1 MPTREAER
9 RPEQEEA
16 VEPAPPAVEAP
27 ATKFSDEGEIP
38 AVSAKTA
45 EPAATASERAFDKK
59 PPPGEAPELDSGLH
73 EPEEYR
79 EACEKAGRPEKWKPE
94 YANGHTSAK
103 QFSQPSD
110 RAPFSFSLG
119 RGQSASQAIKDFLAG
134 PTIADYRA
142 IAVALELDELRD
154 DLTDNRF
161 DQLFGSR
168 DSADD
173 SAIPGDMRLHIS
185 SAMYTTPFVAKM
197 MDYVDKRDAGARDD
211 DPLPPPAAEL
221 REDAPKQEAEAEE
234 EEAAAIVDDLAKD
247 PVREVV

>member
-9 RPEQEEA
+9 RPEQEETA
-16 VEPAPPAVEAP
+16 EPAPQPVEATP
-27 ATKFSDEGEIP
+27 TKFTSEGELP
-38 AVSAKTA
+38 AVSAKTT
-45 EPAATASERAFDKK
+45 EPKPSASERAFDEK
-59 PPPGEAPELDSGLH
+59 PAEGETSALDSGMH
-73 EPEEYR
+73 EPEHYR
-79 EACEKAGRPEKWKPE
+79 EACEKAGKPEKWKPE
-94 YANGHTSAK
+94 YAYGHTSAK
-103 QFSQPSD
+103 QFGQPSE
-110 RAPFSFSLG
+110 RSPFSFSLG

-168 DSADD
+168 DGSDD
-173 SAIPGDMRLHIS
+173 AAIPGDMRLHIS
-185 SAMYTTPFVAKM
+185 SAMYTTPFIARMKE
-197 MDYVDKRDAGARDD
+197 YVDKRDAGARDD
-211 DPLPPPAAEL
+211 DPLPPPAPEL
-221 REDAPKQEAEAEE
+221 REDKPKQEVEAEE